1 MSALII
7 YRTQNQN
14 FRCWLKKKNSVSVA
28 FLTQRGNWITD
39 FHNYFPHCLSHFNL
53 LFPPIPPRYFP
64 FLSLFPLSLSLSLS
78 LSFSEFVEPKRW
90 SRTQAILSSKQNS
103 SLGLGFLQS
112 QTPLKFSILKSSPSS
127 PSDRSNFRKI
137 WWWSPSETSIPY
149 QTPSRSSALWFL
161 VEIPVPVYYFSKFFH
176 KFREKKKKK
185 ILGFLFFL
193 GLWCEKL
200 RWCEL

>member
-1 MSALII
+1 MLLSSPNVAIESLTFTII
-7 YRTQNQN
+7 SLT
-14 FRCWLKKKNSVSVA
+14 A
-28 FLTQRGNWITD
+28 FHTLTFFSHQSLHVI
-39 FHNYFPHCLSHFNL
+39 FHSFPSFLCLS
-53 LFPPIPPRYFP
+53 P
-64 FLSLFPLSLSLSLS
+64 SLS

-149 QTPSRSSALWFL
+149 QTPSRSSALRFL

-176 KFREKKKKK
+176 KFREKRRRK
-185 ILGFLFFL
+185 F
-193 GLWCEKL
+193 
-200 RWCEL
+200 